1 MLGAIRRHWDRT
13 YDVLVPLLAV
23 LAYALWAHPLFALFL
38 RDPLTGQKNS
48 RFTFWLCLGTLTGGL
63 LAGRLARWR
72 RAHVVGVVVT
82 ILGGLCA
89 VVLSLAL
96 VSDPSKG
103 GPGPI
108 GWLVGLVR
116 QHERE
121 IVPAPLVM
129 LISTILLWSQ
139 GVRLASAESGPGALG
154 FSVGVIALAG
164 QLCLAFLM
172 PSVPD
177 SDSPGSV
184 QMLHVLSYAIAPM
197 VFLVSLPLAVLFFL
211 FSRLLGE
218 WAATLG
224 QAAIVVGMVFLAAVL
239 PVGASPESLI
249 GPIFLFL
256 ACGLAALALGRVSRA
271 LHEQERITGVRSHV
285 DGYWLL
291 IALSIIIVILLAGL
305 LVGQA
310 IAPGT
315 IARGLNWLWPLWA
328 LGIRAFLSVVLALA
342 YLFFGLIEALPIDI
356 PDRLLALFT
365 RFVQWLSQLLALV
378 SGEDRT
384 GHAPKI
390 SPVLYDISR
399 VFIIIVIISIIVV
412 IVLLALRQ
420 RRKGTTRAGGVLE
433 IRSSILSWSLI
444 RSQLRNLFRRRRK
457 AQQPPLF
464 LALDLP
470 DDPRQIVRRIY
481 QTVLARAMDLGAPR
495 PKGQTPDTYLG
506 TLLRLCPGERESLET
521 LTLVYEIAR
530 YGSVL
535 PTRDQLRAT
544 QEAFLRIEL
553 ALQSAAPEG
562 VSRDV
567 AIPSPDKQGG

>member
-1 MLGAIRRHWDRT
+1 MLGAIRRHWDWM

-23 LAYALWAHPLFALFL
+23 FTYALWAHPLFALFL
-38 RDPLTGQKNS
+38 RDPLTGQKDPH
-48 RFTFWLCLGTLTGGL
+48 FTFWLCLGTLVGGL

-72 RAHVVGVVVT
+72 RAHVVGVIVA
-82 ILGGLCA
+82 ILGGLGA

-96 VSDPSKG
+96 VSDPRAG

-129 LISTILLWSQ
+129 LISAILLWSQ
-139 GVRLASAESGPGALG
+139 GVRLASADSGPGTLG

-164 QLCLAFLM
+164 QLCLAFLL
-172 PSVPD
+172 PSASA
-177 SDSPGSV
+177 SDSAGSV

-197 VFLVSLPLAVLFFL
+197 VFLVSLPLAVLFSL

-218 WAATLG
+218 WAVTLS
-224 QAAIVVGMVFLAAVL
+224 QAAIVVGMVFLATVL

-249 GPIFLFL
+249 GPVFLFL
-256 ACGLAALALGRVSRA
+256 ACGLAALALERVSRA
-271 LHEQERITGVRSHV
+271 LHEQKRITGTRPHV
-285 DGYWLL
+285 DSYWLL
-291 IALSIIIVILLAGL
+291 IALSIIAVILLTGL

-310 IAPGT
+310 IAPGA

-328 LGIRAFLSVVLALA
+328 FGIRAFLFVVLVLA

-356 PDRLLALFT
+356 PDRLSTLFT

-378 SGEDRT
+378 SGGDR
-384 GHAPKI
+384 AEQAQKI
-390 SPVLYDISR
+390 SPVLYDVSR
-399 VFIIIVIISIIVV
+399 VFIVIIIISIIVIV
-412 IVLLALRQ
+412 VLLALKQ
-420 RRKGTTRAGGVLE
+420 RRRGTTRAGGVLE
-433 IRSSILSWSLI
+433 IRSSILSWGLI

-457 AQQPPLF
+457 AQRPPLF
-464 LALDLP
+464 LVLDLP
-470 DDPRQIVRRIY
+470 DDPRQIVRRFY
-481 QTVLARAMDLGAPR
+481 QAVLARAMDLGAPR
-495 PKGQTPDTYLG
+495 PKGQTPDTYLR

-544 QEAFLRIEL
+544 QEAFLRIEV
-553 ALQSAAPEG
+553 ALQDAALEDAP
-562 VSRDV
+562 RDV
-567 AIPSPDKQGG
+567 AIPPMDEQGA